1 MNILHEDTCLLIVNK
16 PAGISVLPEG
26 WEAGAPHLL
35 QQLEGEFGRLWVVHR
50 LDKTTSGV
58 LAFARTADAHRNLNQ
73 QFERREAEKTYHTLV
88 TGHPRWEEHTAKHL
102 LRVNVGHK
110 HRTMVDHK
118 NGKPS
123 ETAFKVLKRYQD
135 ASLIEARPKTG
146 RTHQIRVHLYALGH
160 PILADVLYSGP
171 ETGLI
176 ARPALHA
183 LALRLQH
190 PETGEW
196 LELHAPY
203 PPDFR
208 YVLERLEKGQHL

>member
-1 MNILHEDTCLLIVNK
+1 MDILHEDSSLLIVNK

-58 LAFARTADAHRNLNQ
+58 LAFARSAEAHRSLNL
-73 QFERREAEKTYHTLV
+73 QFERRESQKTYHALAA
-88 TGHPRWEEHTAKHL
+88 GNPRWEEHTAKHL

-123 ETAFKVLKRYQD
+123 ETAFKVLKRYKT

-171 ETGLI
+171 AIPLI
-176 ARPALHA
+176 SRPALHA

-196 LELHAPY
+196 LDIQAPY
-203 PPDFR
+203 PEDFR
-208 YVLERLEKGQHL
+208 HALEQLEKSL